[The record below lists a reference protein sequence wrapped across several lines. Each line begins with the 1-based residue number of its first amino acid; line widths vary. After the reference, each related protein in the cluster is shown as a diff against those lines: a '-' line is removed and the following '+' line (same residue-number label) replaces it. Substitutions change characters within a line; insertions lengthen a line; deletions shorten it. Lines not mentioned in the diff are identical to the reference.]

1 MRKYTVA
8 TGKNQ
13 SITQQYRHNQHPFTV
28 KLNPLQTNLYNT
40 FFYLQVFWGLFSVS
54 LHFQSWSVAVMSNL
68 QLLGLFNCLPAL
80 FLSPLITTHPSLWI
94 GPPSVCGRGY
104 TNGGITHNLGSH
116 TTLSQR
122 WRTRSTINVTSFST
136 PEEIT
141 WAKNT
146 RHSISEQ
153 EIHCFYITMY
163 WVYMFERRS
172 HQIIDYPKLSRGNI
186 RLTSR
191 ALAWEHGL
199 QIRTEMQFTVEQ
211 CIQEKNKVSQ
221 RQREVSVDGTTPQ
234 RKTRLCRQ
242 K

>member
-40 FFYLQVFWGLFSVS
+40 LFYLQVFWGLFSVA

-122 WRTRSTINVTSFST
+122 WRMISTSLLS
-136 PEEIT
+136 PPQ
-141 WAKNT
+141 K
-146 RHSISEQ
+146 
-153 EIHCFYITMY
+153 
-163 WVYMFERRS
+163 
-172 HQIIDYPKLSRGNI
+172 KLPGLKI
-186 RLTSR
+186 RV
-191 ALAWEHGL
+191 
-199 QIRTEMQFTVEQ
+199 IQFPSKKFIAFIQQ
-211 CIQEKNKVSQ
+211 CIESICPNV
-221 RQREVSVDGTTPQ
+221 VPIN
-234 RKTRLCRQ
+234 
-242 K
+242 